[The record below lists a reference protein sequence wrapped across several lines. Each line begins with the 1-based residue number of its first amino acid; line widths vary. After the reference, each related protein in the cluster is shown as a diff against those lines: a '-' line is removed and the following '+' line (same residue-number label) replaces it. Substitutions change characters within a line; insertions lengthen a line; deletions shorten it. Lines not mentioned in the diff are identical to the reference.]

1 MMPNRPRASIL
12 LLAVVTVVS
21 LPGIA
26 ALCAGSPVARAH
38 ACCAAGNDCAT
49 LAAPAHML
57 CCEAAPIQAPAGS
70 RRAVLSD
77 SGARS
82 VAALPAAAQVLA
94 HATASGGDARG
105 ASLASF
111 PDSLSTLSSPLRL

>member
-1 MMPNRPRASIL
+1 MMANRPLASIL
-12 LLAVVTVVS
+12 LLTVAGVVG
-21 LPGIA
+21 LPGIV
-26 ALCAGSPVARAH
+26 ALCAGSPAARVH
-38 ACCAAGNDCAT
+38 ACCADGNDCAT
-49 LAAPAHML
+49 LAAPAHMR
-57 CCEAAPIQAPAGS
+57 CCEAAPMQAPAGS

>member
-1 MMPNRPRASIL
+1 MHRSLASVLIL
-12 LLAVVTVVS
+12 GVVAVVGS
-21 LPGIA
+21 PGLA
-26 ALCAGSPVARAH
+26 ALCAGSPGARAH
-38 ACCAAGNDCAT
+38 ACCAAGNDCDT
-49 LAAPAHML
+49 LTAPAQMR

-70 RRAVLSD
+70 RQGVLST
-77 SGARS
+77 SGAQS

-94 HATASGGDARG
+94 HATAPGGDARS